1 MENVFKDNKTPLK
14 KKWLDR
20 HGIEQQKIARAS
32 DIFSA
37 LTITKACR
45 DKTYIPTPIIMKK
58 LLKAIRKVDPYAQ
71 SQDFWKI

>member
-1 MENVFKDNKTPLK
+1 MFFKDNKTPL

-32 DIFSA
+32 DIS
-37 LTITKACR
+37 LPTITKACR